1 MDALLQLLAADGAS
15 LWAMFVVA
23 FVAATVVPVSSEV
36 LLVALVRM
44 QPEQVAG
51 ILIVATIG
59 NTLGGMTTYGLG
71 RWARRV
77 RPAELG
83 SRWAG
88 WLQRWGAPAL
98 VLAWAPVFG
107 DVLCAV
113 AGFMRISWWQ
123 ALLWM
128 AAGKLARYWVLAAGA
143 SLL

>member
-1 MDALLQLLAADGAS
+1 
-15 LWAMFVVA
+15 MFVVA

-44 QPEQVAG
+44 QPDQVAG

-77 RPAELG
+77 RPAELE

-113 AGFMRISWWQ
+113 AGF
-123 ALLWM
+123 
-128 AAGKLARYWVLAAGA
+128 
-143 SLL
+143 